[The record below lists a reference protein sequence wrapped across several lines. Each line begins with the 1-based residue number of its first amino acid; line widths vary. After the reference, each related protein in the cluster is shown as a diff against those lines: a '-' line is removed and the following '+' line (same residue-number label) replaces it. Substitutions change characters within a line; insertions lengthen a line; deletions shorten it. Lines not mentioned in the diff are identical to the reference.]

1 MALHCKYSDYP
12 HYHKD
17 GDDLKLWE
25 FQGIWKDILNRIP
38 LTRETQIQEFADKSI
53 EFLNEYIKGQAGNFT
68 SCKHYIRWELADKIK
83 IRQRRYEFS
92 INVNNYIIVND
103 KSEKEIQVEKDT
115 WLMVHE
121 KTLKDNYILM
131 LEDVKEMYLFYIFKL
146 RRC

>member
-12 HYHKD
+12 HYHKG

-25 FQGIWKDILNRIP
+25 FQGIWKDILNRIQ

-53 EFLNEYIKGQAGNFT
+53 EFLNEYTKGQAGNFT
-68 SCKHYIRWELADKIK
+68 SCKHYIKSDLADKIE
-83 IRQRRYEFS
+83 ILRRRYEFS
-92 INVNNYIIVND
+92 SNVNNYIIVGG

-131 LEDVKEMYLFYIFKL
+131 LEDIKDMYLFYIFKL
-146 RRC
+146 GRI